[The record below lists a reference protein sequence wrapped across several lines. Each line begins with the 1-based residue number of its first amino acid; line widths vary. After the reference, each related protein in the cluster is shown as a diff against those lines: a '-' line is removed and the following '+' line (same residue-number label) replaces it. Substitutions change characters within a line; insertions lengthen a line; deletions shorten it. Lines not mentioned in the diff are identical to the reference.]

1 LAAGPVTGF
10 DRSNSVVVSLLGSDM
25 ALSGATPKELVQGAN
40 RALLGSEIIQFGQA
54 TSLGGQQWR
63 LGQLLRGRG
72 GTESAVGGHGVGERF
87 VMLDSAYVTLDSS
100 KVPDG
105 SAVRIGAIGLA
116 DANVVESAIACRG
129 IGTRPLAPVH
139 GVATYAS
146 DGSLVLSWTRRARGA
161 WVWSDGVDVPLQEDS
176 EAYQLG
182 YGPVNAPLAVWDLT
196 SASTTLSASSVASLK
211 TALSGGALW
220 VRQKGSYALSDPLLL
235 VSLV

>member
-1 LAAGPVTGF
+1 VSAGWKGAALYTDAGDGQLVPIGSSGRERATIGSSVSALAAGPVTGF

-146 DGSLVLSWTRRARGA
+146 DGSLVLSWARRARGPGCGA
-161 WVWSDGVDVPLQEDS
+161 TVWMFRCRRTAKPTS
-176 EAYQLG
+176 
-182 YGPVNAPLAVWDLT
+182 LAM
-196 SASTTLSASSVASLK
+196 A
-211 TALSGGALW
+211 
-220 VRQKGSYALSDPLLL
+220 R
-235 VSLV
+235 